1 MEKNKFYWMRLYT
14 DFFENPAILHIQSLR
29 GSDKT
34 IIILLKLSLM
44 SVKYNG
50 ILRVSNAIPY
60 TPETLA
66 KVLGVNKAKMLEAID
81 LFISLDLMTIENDS
95 MVMNQV
101 IKATGKETAAAE
113 RKRLERERRQKYLLE
128 NPPPQD
134 DDNLAELNNSKK
146 THTSNREHQGK
157 KEVEEFVWLTDDEFN
172 SLYHDYE
179 EDLVDQKLFEL
190 SEYIAIHEKYY
201 ENHYRTLINWINK
214 EDE

>member
-1 MEKNKFYWMRLYT
+1 LEKNKFYWMRLYT

-50 ILRVSNAIPY
+50 ILRVSNVIPY

-66 KVLGVNKAKMLEAID
+66 KVLGVTKAKMDEAIN
-81 LFISLDLMTIENDS
+81 LFIKLDLMLLQDGS
-95 MVMNQV
+95 LVMSNV
-101 IKATGKETAAAE
+101 IRATGKETPAAE

-128 NPPPQD
+128 NSPPQND
-134 DDNLAELNNSKK
+134 DDLAELNNSEKDYK
-146 THTSNREHQGK
+146 SSREHQGK
-157 KEVEEFVWLTDDEFN
+157 EEVEEYVWLTDDE
-172 SLYHDYE
+172 HDHLFKNY
-179 EDLVDQKLFEL
+179 DINLVEQKISEL
-190 SEYIAIHEKYY
+190 SEYIAMYGRYY
-201 ENHYRTLINWINK
+201 ESHYRTLINWINK